1 MPNLLTNN
9 FSSSLIQDVR
19 PLIVEDVQKVLTEMV
34 DPKDGKKKTA
44 TAMRVTGI
52 FQEADSLNANSRMY
66 PLEILSEAVNRI
78 RPMVEARKV
87 MGEFDHP
94 PDAKI
99 HLDRV
104 SHLITKLWMD
114 GKRCFGTAEIL
125 EHVPYGQQL
134 KGLIEQNVI
143 IGVSSRGVG
152 DMESFVT
159 EGKSCFKVLPGYGIV
174 TFDAVAEPSVQSS
187 ELSMMESINRK
198 VNKDALLKKHLSYKL
213 LEEFKRYLKA

>member
-1 MPNLLTNN
+1 MPNLITNN

-19 PLIVEDVQKVLTEMV
+19 PLVVEDVQKVLTEMI
-34 DPKDGKKKTA
+34 DPKDGRKKTA
-44 TAMRVTGI
+44 TAVRVTGI

-66 PLEILSEAVNRI
+66 PLDILSEAVNRI

-104 SHLITKLWMD
+104 SHLITRLWMD

-134 KGLIEQNVI
+134 RGLIEQNVV

-152 DMESFVT
+152 DMETFVT
-159 EGKSCFKVLPGYGIV
+159 EGKSCFKVLPGYGII

-198 VNKDALLKKHLSYKL
+198 VNKEALVKKHLTYKL
-213 LEEFKRYLKA
+213 LEEFKRYLKS